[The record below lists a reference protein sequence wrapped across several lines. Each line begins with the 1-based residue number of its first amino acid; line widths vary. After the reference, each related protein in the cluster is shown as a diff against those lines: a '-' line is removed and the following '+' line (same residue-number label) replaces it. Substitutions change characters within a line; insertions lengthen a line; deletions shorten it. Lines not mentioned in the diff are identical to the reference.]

1 MINEYSGYNFVYSDG
16 WNQDKFFRLRKKK
29 KTHWKDW
36 DSESNRAK
44 NFFQIS

>member
-1 MINEYSGYNFVYSDG
+1 MVVNKKETETSFFVFE
-16 WNQDKFFRLRKKK
+16 KRK